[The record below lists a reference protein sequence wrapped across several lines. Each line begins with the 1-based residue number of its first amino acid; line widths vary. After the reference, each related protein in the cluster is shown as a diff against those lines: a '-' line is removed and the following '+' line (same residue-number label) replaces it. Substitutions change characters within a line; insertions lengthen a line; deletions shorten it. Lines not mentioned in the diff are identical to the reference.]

1 VDITS
6 SFRYQTGSHTAGTAS
21 WQLPNLAG
29 GPHTIRVS
37 AADNL
42 AAGLSAAQHR
52 SSATISITVAEAPP
66 LQIVNAYLF
75 PNPARSGGSVSG
87 GQFVVDALGD
97 SVNAMLRIYTA
108 SGRMIRSMEFFG
120 RQGQIQIP
128 WDGLDHEGFAL
139 ANGTYFFRVQI
150 NARDAKGES
159 SAQRKAA
166 AEGRFVVLNR

>member
-1 VDITS
+1 VDITP

-21 WQLPNLAG
+21 WQLPNLAR

-42 AAGLSAAQHR
+42 AAGLTAAQHR
-52 SSATISITVAEAPP
+52 SSATISIVVAEAPP
-66 LQIVNAYLF
+66 LSIVNAYLF
-75 PNPARSGGSVSG
+75 PNPARSGIG

-97 SVNAMLRIYTA
+97 SVNALLRIYTA

-128 WDGLDHEGFAL
+128 WDGLDHEGYAL
-139 ANGTYFFRVQI
+139 ANGTYFFRVQL
-150 NARDAKGES
+150 NVRDDRGES
-159 SAQRKAA
+159 SAQRKTA
-166 AEGRFVVLNR
+166 AEGRFVILNH